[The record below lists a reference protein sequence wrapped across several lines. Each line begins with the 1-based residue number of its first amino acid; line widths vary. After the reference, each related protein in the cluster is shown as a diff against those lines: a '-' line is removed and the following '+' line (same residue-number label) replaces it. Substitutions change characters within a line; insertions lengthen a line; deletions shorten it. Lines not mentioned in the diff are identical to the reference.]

1 MGYNDQCIKVP
12 YSHVQGN
19 GHTANSYVCFSTVNC
34 YFFVVVNHHELQERL
49 RYINILLLILVKVGL
64 RVGSLSICLL
74 DFVHDTRHS
83 FHARK
88 D

>member
-1 MGYNDQCIKVP
+1 MQRTAVWVTTIDVSKTLTRMCKVMVIP
-12 YSHVQGN
+12 RIRTCVSVQLI
-19 GHTANSYVCFSTVNC
+19 VI
-34 YFFVVVNHHELQERL
+34 ELQERL